1 MTAQEQQRHQD
12 EELPVTKPFKRRTAR
27 MHQSLI
33 DAVSSPYIRSLRERI
48 DSRETRTQGFDDEWG
63 REFDITIEDPTEGE
77 MDKDLDLVITVRA
90 RDITEALIFAAVDR
104 LAHTSA
110 DVAPEDD
117 YEREA

>member
-12 EELPVTKPFKRRTAR
+12 EKLPVTKPFKRRTAR
-27 MHQSLI
+27 MHQSLL
-33 DAVSSPYIRSLRERI
+33 DAVDTSYIRSLRERI

-63 REFDITIEDPTEGE
+63 REFDITIEDPTDGE
-77 MDKDLDLVITVRA
+77 MDKDLVITVRA

-104 LAHTSA
+104 LAPTSA

>member
-1 MTAQEQQRHQD
+1 
-12 EELPVTKPFKRRTAR
+12 
-27 MHQSLI
+27 MHQSLFN
-33 DAVSSPYIRSLRERI
+33 AVGAPYIRSLRERI
-48 DSRETRTQGFDDEWG
+48 DSRETRAQGFDDEWG

-77 MDKDLDLVITVRA
+77 IDKDLVITVRA

-104 LAHTSA
+104 LAPTSA

>member
-1 MTAQEQQRHQD
+1 MATQEQQRHQD
-12 EELPVTKPFKRRTAR
+12 EELPITKPFKRRTAR
-27 MHQSLI
+27 MHQSLL

-77 MDKDLDLVITVRA
+77 IDKDLVITVRA

-104 LAHTSA
+104 LTPTSA

>member
-1 MTAQEQQRHQD
+1 
-12 EELPVTKPFKRRTAR
+12 

-33 DAVSSPYIRSLRERI
+33 DAVGTSYIRSLRERI

-63 REFDITIEDPTEGE
+63 REFDITIEDPTERE
-77 MDKDLDLVITVRA
+77 MDKDLVITVRA
-90 RDITEALIFAAVDR
+90 RDVTEALIFAAVDR
-104 LAHTSA
+104 LAPTSA

>member
-1 MTAQEQQRHQD
+1 
-12 EELPVTKPFKRRTAR
+12 

-33 DAVSSPYIRSLRERI
+33 DAVSTPYIRSLRERI

-63 REFDITIEDPTEGE
+63 HEFDITIEDPREDRTDE
-77 MDKDLDLVITVRA
+77 DLVITVRA
-90 RDITEALIFAAVDR
+90 RDVTEALIFAAVDR
-104 LAHTSA
+104 LAPTSA